1 MQEQFQQIKQ
11 ASVLVNQVVHNE
23 YTLYLN
29 DPIETIDQYIDH
41 IQVFKSATEQD
52 VILLEISSSGGDVSV
67 AENYIAE
74 MDKCQALIIAIVG
87 MGTASAASAIALA
100 ADDVIAAKMG
110 TILIHS
116 FSTLI
121 QGTAGEMY
129 NEADFN
135 RKLNDKWL
143 EARFGEFLTEEEKA
157 DIRKGVDLM
166 FDADEIEARWTDIM
180 ESRHASIEEGGCN
193 AVETPSVQPTKH

>member
-52 VILLEISSSGGDVSV
+52 VILLEISSRGGDVSV
-67 AENYIAE
+67 SENYIAE
-74 MDKCQALIIAIVG
+74 MEKCQALIIAIVG

-100 ADDVIAAKMG
+100 ADDVIVGKMG
-110 TILIHS
+110 TMLVHS
-116 FSTLI
+116 FSSGS

-143 EARFGEFLTEEEKA
+143 EARFGGFLTEEEKA

-166 FDADEIEARWTDIM
+166 FDADEIEDRWSDIM
-180 ESRHASIEEGGCN
+180 ESRHASVDEGN
-193 AVETPSVQPTKH
+193 TAETPSVQPTKH